1 MQQCDTPRQLY
12 DNPVNQFVAGFI
24 GSPAMNLQT
33 APLTDGGARLGGAVI
48 PLAPGVRAAAARD
61 KLSELVIGI
70 RPEHMHLA
78 DATAPSN
85 GGSGTDGAGLSGEV
99 LLVEELGA
107 DALLHVRL
115 ADGGGSVV
123 TRTEGRKAPAPGQQV
138 RFRVQPADV
147 FAFHPVTGARLAG

>member
-1 MQQCDTPRQLY
+1 
-12 DNPVNQFVAGFI
+12 V
-24 GSPAMNLQT
+24 S
-33 APLTDGGARLGGAVI
+33 DGGARLGGAVI

-61 KLSELVIGI
+61 QLSELVIGI
-70 RPEHMHLA
+70 RPEHMHLTDAAGRSA
-78 DATAPSN
+78 DVTGMDAAEL
-85 GGSGTDGAGLSGEV
+85 GGEV

-107 DALLHVRL
+107 DSLLHVRL

-147 FAFHPVTGARLAG
+147 FAFHPVTGARLAA